1 MEPFGQAIRARLGVD
16 LPPKAEPIGYAR
28 LVLAHELVV
37 LPHHQVS
44 FVAPGSG
51 KREHIERGRSI
62 VRYPPTYAPQ
72 PGLFHQLEFA
82 LKYEGVSL
90 EILSALFEKVPRKT
104 LEPQLLD
111 YIQRRPTGQY
121 SRRLWFLYEFLT
133 GHRLELPDV
142 ASGNYVPLLDPQV
155 YFTATDE
162 RSRRHR
168 VINNLLGT
176 VDCCPMVRRTGKLKH
191 FASLELAK
199 QASRLME
206 EYDADAL
213 RRAVNYLYT
222 KETRSSFAI
231 EREKPSPDRTERY
244 VALLRRVPQW
254 DTLDEATL
262 TDIQNQTVDPRFAE
276 TGYRQGQNYIG
287 ETVSFTE
294 QKVHYLPPR
303 PEDVP
308 SLMKGLL
315 ASLERMAKAHVDPI
329 VQAAAVSFVFVLIH
343 PFLDGN
349 GRLHRLLIHYI
360 LSRSGFTP
368 QGIIFPVSAVMLQK
382 RSEYDACLE
391 SFSAPLM
398 QQVDY
403 THDEDWQV
411 TVKGK
416 TGNLYRAIDCTRMAE
431 DLYAWTEETIR
442 TEFRKELEFIVRYRQ
457 AREQMEQVVDMPDRQ
472 LNLFIQGVL
481 QNKGRLSATKR
492 ASHFELLT
500 DAEVQALE
508 EIIQEQFLKGST

>member
-1 MEPFGQAIRARLGVD
+1 M
-16 LPPKAEPIGYAR
+16 
-28 LVLAHELVV
+28 

-51 KREHIERGRSI
+51 KRERVEGGRSI
-62 VRYPPTYAPQ
+62 VLYPPTYAPE

-90 EILSALFEKVPRKT
+90 EILSALFEKEPRKT
-104 LEPQLLD
+104 LEPRLQE
-111 YIQRRPTGQY
+111 YIQQRPTGQY

-133 GHRLELPDV
+133 GNRLDLPDA
-142 ASGNYVPLLDPQV
+142 ASGNYVPLLDSEA
-155 YFTATDE
+155 YFTGTEE

-176 VDCCPMVRRTGKLKH
+176 VDFCPMVRRTGKLKH
-191 FASLELAK
+191 FASLDLAK
-199 QASRLME
+199 EVSRLMG
-206 EYDADAL
+206 EYDEDVL
-213 RRAVNYLYT
+213 RRAVQYLYA

-254 DTLDEATL
+254 DTLDEAAL
-262 TDIQNQTVDPRFAE
+262 TAIQNQTVDPRYAE
-276 TGYRQGQNYIG
+276 AGYRQEQNYVG
-287 ETVSFTE
+287 ETVSLSD

-308 SLMKGLL
+308 TLMQGLL
-315 ASLERMAKAHVDPI
+315 ASLERMAKARVDPI
-329 VQAAAVSFVFVLIH
+329 VHAAAVAFGFVLIH

-368 QGIIFPVSAVMLQK
+368 QGLIFPVSAVMLQK
-382 RSEYDACLE
+382 SSEYDACLE
-391 SFSAPLM
+391 SFSVALM

-403 THDEDWQV
+403 THDDDWHV

-457 AREQMEQVVDMPDRQ
+457 AREQMERVVDMPDRQ
-472 LNLFIQGVL
+472 LNLFIQVVL

-500 DAEVQALE
+500 DEEVQALE
-508 EIIQEQFLKGST
+508 TILQEQFLKGST